1 MNRTPAKMTA
11 RYPGRCLCGANFQP
25 GAAIYWDGSVRRAT
39 GCPACAPRKAVAG
52 EPIQMSGLTVR
63 FDRHPDTGAVI
74 LCHVT
79 DPCGAYGACETY
91 AMTGGGPVIG
101 TTTLPLLVYKEAFE
115 LFKMGKALA
124 IAVIM
129 MLCMLVLIAAYL
141 RSVRNAPAS
150 EEIR

>member
-39 GCPACAPRKAVAG
+39 GCPACAPRKAVVG
-52 EPIQMSGLTVR
+52 EPIQMSGFTVR
-63 FDRHPDTGAVI
+63 FDSHPDTGAVI

-91 AMTGGGPVIG
+91 AMTGGEW
-101 TTTLPLLVYKEAFE
+101 K
-115 LFKMGKALA
+115 
-124 IAVIM
+124 
-129 MLCMLVLIAAYL
+129 L
-141 RSVRNAPAS
+141 RSIGREPVLSGVATHAQIEAWRAHA
-150 EEIR
+150 

>member
-52 EPIQMSGLTVR
+52 EPIQMSGFTVR
-63 FDRHPDTGAVI
+63 FDRHPDTGADI

-79 DPCGAYGACETY
+79 DPCSAYGACETY
-91 AMTGGGPVIG
+91 AMTGGEW
-101 TTTLPLLVYKEAFE
+101 K
-115 LFKMGKALA
+115 
-124 IAVIM
+124 
-129 MLCMLVLIAAYL
+129 L
-141 RSVRNAPAS
+141 RSIGREPVLSGVATHAQIEAWRARA
-150 EEIR
+150 